1 MTPSEA
7 MGTSDVEYVLGVQKL
22 FTLFFVTLGPI
33 KLLGP
38 FARATASMTEVELRA
53 IAVRAAALATVIAIA
68 GGFLGRA
75 LLESWQIPVFAL
87 RLTAGLILF
96 VVAFRL
102 VMQVYEPPPPHPAPG
117 THPEPPNLMQV
128 VSPMVLTHY
137 GLAALI
143 VVLGVSHEA
152 GRTGVIIGTLVV
164 VMLLNLLSM
173 VYVRP
178 LLRTL
183 GPVLLAIGIVLS
195 VLQLALSVQII
206 LTALHGL
213 GVLTGHA

>member
-7 MGTSDVEYVLGVQKL
+7 GISDMDYALGVQKL

-38 FARATASMTEVELRA
+38 FASATAGMTIPELRA
-53 IAVRAAALATVIAIA
+53 MALRATGLATLIAIA

-143 VVLGVSHEA
+143 VLLALSHGA
-152 GRTGVIIGTLVV
+152 GRTGVIVATLVA
-164 VMLLNLLSM
+164 VMLLNLLTM

-183 GPVLLAIGIVLS
+183 GPVLVAIATVLS
-195 VLQLALSVQII
+195 LLQLALSVQII
-206 LTALHGL
+206 LTALRGL

>member
-1 MTPSEA
+1 MSEA
-7 MGTSDVEYVLGVQKL
+7 DYALGVPKL

-38 FARATASMTEVELRA
+38 FARATAGMTEAELRA
-53 IAVRAAALATVIAIA
+53 MAVRAAGLATLIAIGSA
-68 GGFLGRA
+68 FLGRA

-96 VVAFRL
+96 VVAFRI
-102 VMQVYEPPPPHPAPG
+102 VMQVYEPPAPHPTPG
-117 THPEPPNLMQV
+117 TPVEPPNLMQV
-128 VSPMVLTHY
+128 VSPMVLTPY
-137 GLAALI
+137 GIAALI
-143 VVLGVSHEA
+143 VLLVLSQEV

-178 LLRTL
+178 LLRTV
-183 GPVLLAIGIVLS
+183 GPVLLAIGTVLGL
-195 VLQLALSVQII
+195 LQLALSVQII
-206 LTALHGL
+206 LTALRGL
-213 GVLTGHA
+213 GVLSGAA

>member
-1 MTPSEA
+1 M
-7 MGTSDVEYVLGVQKL
+7 SDAEYVLGLQKL

-38 FARATASMTEVELRA
+38 FARATAGMTVPELRA
-53 IAVRAAALATVIAIA
+53 MALRKTGLATLIAIA

-75 LLESWQIPVFAL
+75 LLESWHIQIFAM

-117 THPEPPNLMQV
+117 APPEPPNLMQV
-128 VSPMVLTHY
+128 VSPMVLTPY

-143 VVLGVSHEA
+143 VLLALSHGA
-152 GRTGVIIGTLVV
+152 GRTGVIVGTLVV
-164 VMLLNLLSM
+164 VMLLNLLTM
-173 VYVRP
+173 AFVRP
-178 LLRTL
+178 LLRTV
-183 GPVLLAIGIVLS
+183 GPVLLAIGIVLG

-206 LTALHGL
+206 LAALHGL
-213 GVLTGHA
+213 GVLDGHA

>member
-1 MTPSEA
+1 M
-7 MGTSDVEYVLGVQKL
+7 SDAEYALGVQKL
-22 FTLFFVTLGPI
+22 FTLLFVTLGPI

-38 FARATASMTEVELRA
+38 FARATAGLTEAELRA
-53 IAVRAAALATVIAIA
+53 MAVRAAGLATLIAIA

-75 LLESWQIPVFAL
+75 LLESWQIPLFAL

-102 VMQVYEPPPPHPAPG
+102 VMQVYEPPPPHPVPGAPV
-117 THPEPPNLMQV
+117 EPPNLMQV
-128 VSPMVLTHY
+128 VSPMVLTSY

-143 VVLGVSHEA
+143 VLLVLSHGA

-164 VMLLNLLSM
+164 VMLLNLLTM
-173 VYVRP
+173 AFVRP

-206 LTALHGL
+206 LTSLHGL
-213 GVLTGHA
+213 GVLSSHT